1 MDFTFNE
8 NQNGVAEAAAT
19 VFAGMVT
26 PDRVAEIEATQDRFD
41 SELWKALADADL
53 LGLCV
58 SEELGGSGMGLIEA
72 CLVLEA
78 QGRVVAAVPIWA
90 TTVLGAL
97 SLTRFGSSEQQAAL
111 LPGVVR
117 GERVLTAALADA
129 AVSPTSR
136 PAVRAVAA
144 GDGYLKL
151 SGVASTVPQAHL
163 ASHAIVPVKTPEGL
177 AVVLVDLAG
186 DGVSIERA
194 ETTNREIHPH
204 LHFSDYMVHPNEL
217 IAAEDRGEQVLKE
230 MLEMASV
237 GLCAIQVGVGD
248 AALAQT
254 AAHLNEREQFGKP
267 LSSFQGTKLRAADAS
282 IDLEAIRVTC
292 WHAAWRIDAGKDA
305 AEAVMI
311 AKWQASDR
319 GQRVVHATQHLHGGT
334 GADITYPIH
343 RYYLWG
349 KQIELLLGSPALV
362 LAKLGKA
369 IAENPELVE
378 VR

>member
-1 MDFTFNE
+1 
-8 NQNGVAEAAAT
+8 
-19 VFAGMVT
+19 
-26 PDRVAEIEATQDRFD
+26 
-41 SELWKALADADL
+41 
-53 LGLCV
+53 
-58 SEELGGSGMGLIEA
+58 MGLIEA